1 MHQSSQAELQRNGR
15 LTCSVWLRWKE
26 ISRNLTARFI
36 LHVFDA
42 LLTRLTVAV
51 TATVTF
57 SAAVCFRWFIT
68 KAAVRGEHA
77 FKVLRTD
84 WDNVSC
90 EGWNSV
96 LAVGGETTESS
107 KHFITRALCLMKY
120 CHVRHL
126 LQWTLNYPWSH
137 LEVRFPGLCVW
148 VRMYFMAF
156 RSTFPHG
163 YWIWWYYT
171 AHVTCIKFVNKQM
184 TFYSRPLGQVSVTA
198 LSPVLWLC

>member
-1 MHQSSQAELQRNGR
+1 MLISHHRRSCRENGR
-15 LTCSVWLRWKE
+15 LTCSVWLWWKE
-26 ISRNLTARFI
+26 IPPNITAGFT

-57 SAAVCFRWFIT
+57 SAATCFRWFIT
-68 KAAVRGEHA
+68 KAVRGEHA

-137 LEVRFPGLCVW
+137 LEVRFPGLCVCASVCVSKDVFYGLPLHFPTW
-148 VRMYFMAF
+148 ILNLVILH
-156 RSTFPHG
+156 STCDL
-163 YWIWWYYT
+163 Y
-171 AHVTCIKFVNKQM
+171 
-184 TFYSRPLGQVSVTA
+184 
-198 LSPVLWLC
+198 